1 MSDTPKKAVIGYAIV
16 GLDYIGTDDAE
27 YIEGSSGVII
37 RDMDWTAS
45 MRQTFEYYTVDPS
58 TWKDVSRIENV
69 IDSSI
74 NWDSSADTLGSA
86 TINICDSLP
95 ECYIRIYLITVQNG
109 VRRKH
114 PLGTFLVQTPSFKF
128 DGKTKNISLDAY
140 TPLLELK
147 ENHPPIGYSIAK
159 GTNILEITTRLVRE
173 QARAPIYQVDS
184 TDTLYSNFVS
194 SPNDTWIVFLKDL
207 LMNAGKKGYRFG
219 LDELGRIIFLPNQ
232 DIKSLQPVWTYTD
245 DNSSILYPS
254 LDMDHDL
261 YGIPNVVEVVYS
273 EGAKCFY
280 GIAVN
285 DDPSSPTSTV
295 NRGRK
300 ITHRV
305 VNPGLPGIP
314 NQAQI
319 EQYAQQTLRDMSTLE
334 YTITYTHGYCPVRIG
349 DCVRLNYKKAGLYG
363 VKAKV
368 ISQTINCTPG
378 CPVTE
383 KATFTS
389 SLWKG

>member
-1 MSDTPKKAVIGYAIV
+1 MADTPKKAVIGYAIV
-16 GLDYIGTDDAE
+16 GLDYIGEADSE
-27 YIEGSSGVII
+27 YIEGPSDII
-37 RDMDWTAS
+37 IKDMDWTAS
-45 MRQTFEYYTVDPS
+45 MKQSFEYYTVDPS
-58 TWKDVSRIENV
+58 TWKDVSKIEN
-69 IDSSI
+69 IISSSI
-74 NWDSSADTLGSA
+74 TWDSSADTLGSA
-86 TINICDSLP
+86 TINTNDQLS
-95 ECYIRIYLITVQNG
+95 ECYIRIYMITFQNE
-109 VRRKH
+109 VRRKY
-114 PLGTFLVQTPSFKF
+114 PLGTFLVQTPSFRF
-128 DGKTKNISLDAY
+128 DGKTKSITLDAY

-147 ENHPPIGYSIAK
+147 ENHPPIGYSISK
-159 GTNILEITTRLVRE
+159 GVNILEIATKLIRE
-173 QARAPIYQVDS
+173 QARAPIFQVNN
-184 TDTLYSNFVS
+184 TDTLYSNFVA

-207 LMNAGKKGYRFG
+207 LSNAGKKGYRFG
-219 LDELGRIIFLPNQ
+219 LDEMGRILFLPNQ

-261 YGIPNVVEVVYS
+261 YGIPNVVEVIYS

-280 GIAVN
+280 GTATN

-305 VNPGLPGIP
+305 INPGLPGIP

-349 DCVRLNYKKAGLYG
+349 DCVRLNYEKAGLYG

-368 ISQTINCTPG
+368 ISQTIECTPG